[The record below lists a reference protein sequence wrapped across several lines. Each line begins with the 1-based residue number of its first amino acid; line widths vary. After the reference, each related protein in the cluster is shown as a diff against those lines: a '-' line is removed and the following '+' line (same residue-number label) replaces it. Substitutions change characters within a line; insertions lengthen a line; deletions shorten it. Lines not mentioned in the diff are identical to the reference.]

1 MLNSAADLLNIVC
14 SCFCQRR
21 GRGNSKEKRQG
32 KIHFRRPS
40 SSQGGGWVKR
50 LVWMGGEGER
60 KRKVENFCHAHMR
73 VEEQAQIAGGPPPPF
88 PHAEKAPA
96 ESTKKLGATWRRVWP
111 YVGEPVFFLG
121 GGKGSALLYQWI
133 CLEACTL
140 SCHFFLLRPFELRYG
155 ASDII
160 HLLRCC
166 NLWMPSRP
174 SLCQLHTLI
183 FYVQRRLLFQ
193 LKETWKKTWQ
203 THKRKSAYNDCNFLA

>member
-1 MLNSAADLLNIVC
+1 
-14 SCFCQRR
+14 
-21 GRGNSKEKRQG
+21 
-32 KIHFRRPS
+32 
-40 SSQGGGWVKR
+40 
-50 LVWMGGEGER
+50 MGGEGER

-111 YVGEPVFFLG
+111 YVGEPVFFG
-121 GGKGSALLYQWI
+121 GGGFCPFIPMNMPRSVHIELP
-133 CLEACTL
+133 
-140 SCHFFLLRPFELRYG
+140 FFLLRALELRYG

-174 SLCQLHTLI
+174 SFSQLHTLI